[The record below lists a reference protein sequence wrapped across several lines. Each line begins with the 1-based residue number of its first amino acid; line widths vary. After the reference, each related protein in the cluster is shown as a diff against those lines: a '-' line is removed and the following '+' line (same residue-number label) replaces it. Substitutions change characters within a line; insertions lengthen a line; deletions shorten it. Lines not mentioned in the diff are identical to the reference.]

1 MARIDYF
8 RQLENGDLVFDYYEI
23 IPDPYAFIK
32 QNYVIAIQEWDEVGN
47 PPIECD
53 EYVQL
58 TDKVACVGAWYEK
71 AEGIFYQPL
80 NTPPDFPTNYRVIS

>member
-8 RQLENGDLVFDYYEI
+8 KQLENGDLVFEYYEI

-32 QNYVIAIQEWDEVGN
+32 QNYVIAIQAWDGIGN
-47 PPIECD
+47 PPIDCD
-53 EYVQL
+53 EYIL
-58 TDKVACVGAWYEK
+58 LEDKNAAVGAWYER

-80 NTPPDFPTNYRVIS
+80 NTPPDYPSGYRIIN